1 MVAPRYLSCHA
12 VHGKLIYMS
21 FDRRMVFANLV
32 EKERI
37 KGHHSPEGQA
47 IRTLSRALNG
57 WSSGSLSQR
66 DVLVMCDQAVEDWL
80 NARLKRSQWSI
91 GSVPALVPAALAN
104 HWLTQSD
111 AERLL
116 KLHDLRRGSEEA
128 EELSTQELE
137 AALEFYIGLID
148 KHWEKK

>member
-21 FDRRMVFANLV
+21 FDRRMVFANLA

-37 KGHHSPEGQA
+37 KGHHSPEGRA
-47 IRTLSRALNG
+47 IRTLSRALSG

-80 NARLKRSQWSI
+80 KSRLKRSPWSTE
-91 GSVPALVPAALAN
+91 STAELVPAALAN
-104 HWLTQSD
+104 HWIIQTEAD
-111 AERLL
+111 RLL
-116 KLHDLRRGSEEA
+116 HVYDLRSRSDDVPAQEVEA
-128 EELSTQELE
+128 T
-137 AALEFYIGLID
+137 LEFCIGLID
-148 KHWEKK
+148 KHW